1 MRSVV
6 RVITIVLLALA
17 MAACSKVTVDNYNK
31 LKTGMTYSEVERIL
45 GAPSKC
51 SDVLTV
57 RSCIWGDDKRHITV
71 NFVADQAILYTS
83 ENIR

>member
-17 MAACSKVTVDNYNK
+17 IAACSKVTVDNYNK

>member
-1 MRSVV
+1 MRSVIP
-6 RVITIVLLALA
+6 VIAIALLALA
-17 MAACSKVTVDNYNK
+17 LTACSKVTVDNYNK
-31 LKTGMTYSEVERIL
+31 LKSGMTYAEVERIL

-71 NFVADQAILYTS
+71 NFVADQVILYTS

>member
-6 RVITIVLLALA
+6 RVITVVLLALA
-17 MAACSKVTVDNYNK
+17 VASCSKVTVDNYNK

>member
-1 MRSVV
+1 MP
-6 RVITIVLLALA
+6 
-17 MAACSKVTVDNYNK
+17 
-31 LKTGMTYSEVERIL
+31 YSEVERIL

>member
-1 MRSVV
+1 MG
-6 RVITIVLLALA
+6 
-17 MAACSKVTVDNYNK
+17 NYNK
-31 LKTGMTYSEVERIL
+31 LKTGMTCTEVERIL

-57 RSCIWGDDKRHITV
+57 RSCLWGDDERHITV
-71 NFVADQAILYTS
+71 NFVAGQVILYTS